1 MRLRR
6 ADESVINLPVRRVSG
21 LLSPARVSQAK
32 GDTVAQML
40 SEGEVTSPKAAS
52 LVAAQIRK
60 QIVLGELAEGDLLP
74 SEAEMVKRL
83 AVSRPTLRQA
93 LRILENEHLITV
105 QRGSRGGTT
114 VLRPSIKL
122 ASRYLSDLLRFRR
135 TTLGDVLAARLM
147 LEPAAVAQLAHHH
160 DDEVV
165 GALRELVAEQ
175 RDAADDV
182 EKCAEQFHVR
192 LVELAGNP
200 VLAQYCKLVHYLVR
214 GHVRNHTTAGRD
226 GELASAAGSVDVHAR
241 LVELVAA
248 GAVHAAA
255 EHWRD
260 HLIAIRDEYGRR
272 LQLDAPLEPP
282 AG

>member
-93 LRILENEHLITV
+93 FRILETEHLITV

-114 VLRPSIKL
+114 VLRPTIKL
-122 ASRYLSDLLRFRR
+122 ASRYLSDLLRFRH
-135 TTLGDVLAARLM
+135 TTLRDVLAARQM
-147 LEPAAVAQLAHHH
+147 LEPAAVARLAHHH

-165 GALRELVAEQ
+165 AALRELVAQQ
-175 RDAADDV
+175 RDAAGADQ
-182 EKCAEQFHVR
+182 KCPEQFHVR

-200 VLAQYCKLVHYLVR
+200 VLAQYCELVHHLVR
-214 GHVRNHTTAGRD
+214 GHVGNHKSARSED
-226 GELASAAGSVDVHAR
+226 DSAAAASVDVHAR

-248 GAVHAAA
+248 GAVHAAT
-255 EHWRD
+255 EHWRS
-260 HLIAIRDEYGRR
+260 HLIAIRDELGQR
-272 LQLDAPLEPP
+272 LDLDAALEPP
-282 AG
+282 AP